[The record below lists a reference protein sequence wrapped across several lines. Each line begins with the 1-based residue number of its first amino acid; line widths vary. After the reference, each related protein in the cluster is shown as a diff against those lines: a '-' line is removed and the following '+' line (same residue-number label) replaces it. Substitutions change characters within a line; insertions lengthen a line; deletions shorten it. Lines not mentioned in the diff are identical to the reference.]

1 MTTLAPVKYYAR
13 NPTTALRRVGSKL
26 YELTHPDEP
35 WMAQGAI
42 HFCEASLT
50 PEMAGFQWGGG
61 TARFAQRL
69 GSLTSIE
76 HESGWFKVVQRH
88 SPPCNTQHFG
98 WHLCLTSETDE
109 AGR

>member
-50 PEMAGFQWGGG
+50 PEMAGFQWGSGQS
-61 TARFAQRL
+61 TARFA
-69 GSLTSIE
+69 
-76 HESGWFKVVQRH
+76 HKSGWFKVVQRH